1 MKDEKAKLWLWKH
14 RSDTHDAISTIEAAK
29 RQSASAFDARLRKL
43 NAFEEVIRVK
53 LSDSG
58 QLELF
63 KEEDI
68 LSGEIEELL
77 RAPLGGL

>member
-1 MKDEKAKLWLWKH
+1 MKDEKAKLWLWKN
-14 RSDTHDAISTIEAAK
+14 RSDCHDAISTLEAAK
-29 RQSASAFDARLRKL
+29 RQSASAYDARLRKL

-58 QLELF
+58 QLEMF
-63 KEEDI
+63 DQSDI
-68 LSGEIEELL
+68 LNAEIEELL